1 MEPEASSRSTRR
13 SGLILRRRPCSR
25 RTRRARITRARRTA
39 SAWARAT
46 SAGSTMWRMS
56 TVARFSTPDAP
67 SRRPRPSLDA
77 SASPSW
83 RRSVLSGRPALPW
96 DGAGSARRRGGAG
109 PACGAPTR
117 MRASRMWLP
126 SQNASKI
133 SSKRS
138 QSEWVAQKSARSA
151 GLSDAARAPGG
162 PARIASASRVSAR
175 PTLKPLSRK
184 VRAKPASFCR
194 AAAPISASAWPA
206 SAWLWLIAAA
216 LIALA
221 SRDLAEQA
229 IADLAGEPRAVLVRL
244 EEADHGLVHR
254 LKLLAQVMNAEAR
267 ERRGPVER
275 LGDARHLAQILL
287 AHRRHHAGD
296 LQRESRI
303 DAGHA
308 GENDLRLAIDLG
320 EIDIVI
326 ETAPAQR
333 IGELARG
340 VGGEHHA
347 RDRGCLDGAELRNA
361 DLEIGQELEQEGLEF
376 LVGAVDLVD
385 QQHRRLVAADRGEE
399 RALEQIALRE
409 DVLLDRVGVLADS
422 LARLDGEQLALVIPL
437 VEGGVLV
444 EALVALQADQ
454 LGAVHARER
463 LGDLGLADPGLAL
476 EQQRVLEEFHQPQ
489 RRGDVA
495 VRHIAGGGEAVG
507 DLVAVEGHGQRD
519 NSSSLFS
526 GGGGSTACAKRRRSG
541 WGGHRRRFRCAAVTP
556 TRRRCAPSTSP
567 LQGEVKGASP

>member
-13 SGLILRRRPCSR
+13 SGLILRRRHARSTGVPPCDTLRWMVRRRSSRRPRRRTCSR

-46 SAGSTMWRMS
+46 SAGST
-56 TVARFSTPDAP
+56 VARFSTPDAP
-67 SRRPRPSLDA
+67 SRRPRPSPA
-77 SASPSW
+77 TTPSASF
-83 RRSVLSGRPALPW
+83 RRSVRSGRPASPC
-96 DGAGSARRRGGAG
+96 DGVGSARRRGREA
-109 PACGAPTR
+109 PAAWTSAIV
-117 MRASRMWLP
+117 RAWRMWRP

-151 GLSDAARAPGG
+151 GLSDAARAP
-162 PARIASASRVSAR
+162 RVSAR

-216 LIALA
+216 LIALP

-254 LKLLAQVMNAEAR
+254 LGLLAQVMDAEAR
-267 ERRGPVER
+267 DRRGPVER

-303 DAGHA
+303 DAGRA
-308 GENDLRLAIDLG
+308 GEDDLGLAVNLG

-326 ETAPAQR
+326 EAAPAQC
-333 IGELARG
+333 IGEFARG

-347 RDRGCLDGAELRNA
+347 RDRGRLDGAELRNA
-361 DLEIGQELEQEGLEF
+361 DLEVGQELEQEGLEF

-454 LGAVHARER
+454 LGAVHARKR

-476 EQQRVLEEFHQPQ
+476 EQQRALEEFHQPQ
-489 RRGDVA
+489 RGGDVA

-507 DLVAVEGHGQRD
+507 DLVAVEGHGLRD
-519 NSSSLFS
+519 NNSSPFF
-526 GGGGSTACAKRRRSG
+526 GGGGSTAC
-541 WGGHRRRFRCAAVTP
+541 
-556 TRRRCAPSTSP
+556 
-567 LQGEVKGASP
+567 